1 MAFLDRHKAI
11 ETHATLLLVLSFLV
25 VTIGGIVQIVPLFYL
40 ENTIEKVEGVRPYSP
55 LELAGREIYVREGCY
70 VCHSQMIRPMR
81 DEVERYGHYSLAA
94 ESMYDHPFQWGSK
107 RTGPD
112 LARVGG
118 RYSDEWHVQ
127 HLIHPQSVVPE
138 SVMPKYEFLM
148 GNVIDARY
156 IGGSMRANQ
165 IVGVPYS
172 AEMME
177 AAEADFVAQAD
188 PNADTEGLLA
198 RYPKAQVRNFDGQPA
213 LTEMD
218 ALVAYLQVLG
228 TMVDFSTFQPDPN
241 R

>member
-1 MAFLDRHKAI
+1 MGILDKHKI
-11 ETHATLLLVLSFLV
+11 LETNATLLLAGSLFV
-25 VTIGGIVQIVPLFYL
+25 VTIGGIVEIAPLFYL

-55 LELAGREIYVREGCY
+55 LELAGRDIYIREGCY

-118 RYSDEWHVQ
+118 RYSDAWHVD
-127 HLIHPQSVVPE
+127 HLINPQSVVPE
-138 SVMPKYEFLM
+138 SIMPKYGFLM
-148 GNVIDARY
+148 DRVIEPEFIVERLETDR
-156 IGGSMRANQ
+156 M
-165 IVGVPYS
+165 VGVPYS
-172 AEMME
+172 DEMLAE
-177 AAEADFVAQAD
+177 AAADFMAQANPD
-188 PNADTEGLLA
+188 ADTEGLMA
-198 RYPKAQVRNFDGQPA
+198 RYPKAVVSNFDGQA
-213 LTEMD
+213 SLTEMD

-228 TMVDFSTFQPDPN
+228 TMVDFSTFQPDPM